1 MKGPS
6 DRTKERSN
14 EGNELND
21 RTTRERF
28 ERPERSERT
37 ETIDPRLLMETS
49 FGTRLRQQR
58 EERKVTLDD
67 ISAKTKI
74 KVTLLEG
81 LETDDLSKWPQG
93 IFRRDYIRAYAQ
105 AIGLEPDNVLQQF
118 LAVYPE
124 PPEEQPLV
132 APESPKRPPTR
143 LRFLLN
149 AAFGAARQAATDARE
164 GYHSRLEHVTRAI
177 PEFDPLYES
186 DAIDSVEVVDTV
198 AQQDRVEQERG
209 RVHEREHEQ
218 DDLPPPFVQPAI
230 ADIADLCTRLARAS
244 NLTQLEPRLA
254 DAVRILNAVGA
265 VLWTWERRKTALRA
279 RVSCGYA
286 EDVLARFPVV
296 GRDADNAIGVA
307 FRSGKIAVVDG
318 ADGETGAIAV
328 PLLGPDGSVGVLALE
343 VRHGDERNA
352 TLHAVALIVA
362 AQFVSFCVQPALA
375 EAVNS

>member
-1 MKGPS
+1 
-6 DRTKERSN
+6 
-14 EGNELND
+14 
-21 RTTRERF
+21 
-28 ERPERSERT
+28 
-37 ETIDPRLLMETS
+37 METS

-58 EERKVTLDD
+58 EERQIALED

-74 KVTLLEG
+74 KVALLEG
-81 LETDDLSKWPQG
+81 LEGDDLSRWPQG
-93 IFRRDYIRAYAQ
+93 IFRRAYIRAYAQ
-105 AIGLEPDNVLQQF
+105 AIGLDPDTLVQQF
-118 LAVYPE
+118 LALYPE
-124 PPEEQPLV
+124 PAEEQPLV

-164 GYHSRLEHVTRAI
+164 GYHARLDHVTRVI
-177 PEFDPLYES
+177 PQYVEPLYEPEE
-186 DAIDSVEVVDTV
+186 VEPADVADTI
-198 AQQDRVEQERG
+198 AQGLVEQNRG
-209 RVHEREHEQ
+209 EQ
-218 DDLPPPFVQPAI
+218 DDVEQDDAEQSDLPLPFVQPAL
-230 ADIADLCTRLARAS
+230 AEVADLCTRVARVS

-254 DAVRILNAVGA
+254 DAVRMLNAVGA
-265 VLWTWERRKTALRA
+265 VLWTWERHKKALRA

-318 ADGETGAIAV
+318 GDGETGAIAV

-343 VRHGDERNA
+343 VRHGDERNDV
-352 TLHAVALIVA
+352 LHAIASIVA
-362 AQFVSFCVQPALA
+362 AQFVSLCIPPALA

>member
-1 MKGPS
+1 
-6 DRTKERSN
+6 
-14 EGNELND
+14 
-21 RTTRERF
+21 
-28 ERPERSERT
+28 
-37 ETIDPRLLMETS
+37 METS

-58 EERKVTLDD
+58 EERQVSLDD

-74 KVTLLEG
+74 KVALLEG
-81 LETDDLSKWPQG
+81 LEADDLSRWPQG
-93 IFRRDYIRAYAQ
+93 IFRRAYIRVYAQ
-105 AIGLEPDNVLQQF
+105 AIGLDPDTLLQQF
-118 LAVYPE
+118 LALYPE

-164 GYHSRLEHVTRAI
+164 GYHARLDHVTRAI
-177 PEFDPLYES
+177 PQYVEPLYES
-186 DAIDSVEVVDTV
+186 ESLESAEVVDTIAEDVV
-198 AQQDRVEQERG
+198 AEGIAEDSVEQAE
-209 RVHEREHEQ
+209 
-218 DDLPPPFVQPAI
+218 LPLPFVTPAL
-230 ADIADLCTRLARAS
+230 ADIADLCTRVARAS

-254 DAVRILNAVGA
+254 DAVRILSALGA
-265 VLWTWERRKTALRA
+265 VLWTWERHKSALRA

-307 FRSGKIAVVDG
+307 FRSGKIAVVEG
-318 ADGETGAIAV
+318 GDGETGAIAV
-328 PLLGPDGSVGVLALE
+328 PLLGPDGCVGVLALE

-352 TLHAVALIVA
+352 VLHAIASIVA
-362 AQFVSFCVQPALA
+362 AQFVSLCAPPALA